1 MHIKKANLSD
11 LPILLPLAFLLFGGD
26 KNTLE
31 QELKK
36 LLCSK
41 NHIFFLLYVENKE
54 IAFASASLRF
64 DYVEGSK
71 TSPVG
76 YLEAIFVKEEFR
88 RKSYASSLLKAYQ
101 LWALEQGALE
111 FASDCESK
119 NLDSI
124 KFHQVM
130 GFDITNHL
138 VCFIKKLKI

>member
-1 MHIKKANLSD
+1 MKKANLSD
-11 LPILLPLAFLLFGGD
+11 LPILSPLFFLLFNGD

-41 NHIFFLLYVENKE
+41 NHIFFLLHKENKA
-54 IAFASASLRF
+54 IAFALASLRF

-88 RKSYASSLLKAYQ
+88 RKSYASSLLKACQ
-101 LWALEQGALE
+101 L
-111 FASDCESK
+111 
-119 NLDSI
+119 
-124 KFHQVM
+124 
-130 GFDITNHL
+130 
-138 VCFIKKLKI
+138 